1 MITSK
6 FQEIRHLY
14 NIRYDKIKYRIIQFC
29 ILQVHLQIK
38 LDILIKTKLNFYFF
52 YFFFSKTVS
61 AVVAHD
67 VTHIINL

>member
-1 MITSK
+1 MNTSK

-38 LDILIKTKLNFYFF
+38 LDILIKK
-52 YFFFSKTVS
+52 K
-61 AVVAHD
+61 
-67 VTHIINL
+67 NLIFKKKCQF